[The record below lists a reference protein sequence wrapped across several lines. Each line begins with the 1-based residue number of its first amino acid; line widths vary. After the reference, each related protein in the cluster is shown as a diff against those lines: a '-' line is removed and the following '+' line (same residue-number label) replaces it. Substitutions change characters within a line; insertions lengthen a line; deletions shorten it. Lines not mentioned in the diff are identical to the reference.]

1 MPGKI
6 QARNAV
12 PAPVPLL
19 FFIADTGGG
28 HRNAAA
34 AIGQA
39 LDRRYP
45 GRFAPVLTDPLGGS
59 GSAPLL
65 RWITGGYGPVIRLA
79 PWLWGA
85 AYYASNSRPA
95 MRLLRGALLRL
106 ADRPAV
112 AAVARVRPA
121 VLVSF
126 HPLTGTSAVRARDL
140 IAPGTPVITV
150 VTDLGAPHA
159 AWRQAGVDL
168 IIGPSATD
176 RGPSAGDGRPS
187 AAGGRAEVAGL
198 PATRDFWAGPRRP
211 AERAM
216 LRRSLGLP
224 EHRFVVLLTGGGE
237 GSGGIARRA
246 AAIVRRCPDV
256 HVVAACGRNTRLR
269 RSLSRLAARAET
281 GGRLTVTGFT
291 QHMSDWLH
299 CADVVVTK
307 AGPGTI
313 AEAACCGAPLVLTAH
328 LPGQE
333 RGNTELVTA
342 AGAGCR
348 AAGIRQLVAEI
359 ARLRDDRACLD
370 SMRAASAWLGRPGA
384 AADIAGLIA
393 GLVTAGP
400 PELAATRP
408 ADAGPPEL
416 AATRPADAG
425 PPELVP
431 TGPADVGPRTRNLM
445 EAGHGAPRT

>member
-187 AAGGRAEVAGL
+187 AADRRPSAADGRPSAADRRPSAADGRPSAADAGHRRRPGRGGRTAG
-198 PATRDFWAGPRRP
+198 PRDFWARGGPPSARC
-211 AERAM
+211 
-216 LRRSLGLP
+216 
-224 EHRFVVLLTGGGE
+224 
-237 GSGGIARRA
+237 SGGLW
-246 AAIVRRCPDV
+246 
-256 HVVAACGRNTRLR
+256 ACRNTG
-269 RSLSRLAARAET
+269 S
-281 GGRLTVTGFT
+281 
-291 QHMSDWLH
+291 W
-299 CADVVVTK
+299 
-307 AGPGTI
+307 
-313 AEAACCGAPLVLTAH
+313 CC
-328 LPGQE
+328 
-333 RGNTELVTA
+333 
-342 AGAGCR
+342 
-348 AAGIRQLVAEI
+348 
-359 ARLRDDRACLD
+359 
-370 SMRAASAWLGRPGA
+370 
-384 AADIAGLIA
+384 
-393 GLVTAGP
+393 
-400 PELAATRP
+400 
-408 ADAGPPEL
+408 
-416 AATRPADAG
+416 
-425 PPELVP
+425 
-431 TGPADVGPRTRNLM
+431 
-445 EAGHGAPRT
+445 